1 MGLHLVV
8 RVEGV
13 GEGDH
18 PGQGTLP
25 GMSLF
30 PVHLL
35 GEFPENDR
43 HRCQLNVQGQSQTP
57 AQKWLECLDLD
68 ISGKRRHDSQRNSK
82 NIITSVT
89 LND

>member
-8 RVEGV
+8 WVEGV

-18 PGQGTLP
+18 PRQGALP

-30 PVHLL
+30 PVHLI

-43 HRCQLNVQGQSQTP
+43 HTCQLIVQGQSQTP
-57 AQKWLECLDLD
+57 LRGHSNALIWT
-68 ISGKRRHDSQRNSK
+68 SGKRRHDSQRNSN

-89 LND
+89 LK